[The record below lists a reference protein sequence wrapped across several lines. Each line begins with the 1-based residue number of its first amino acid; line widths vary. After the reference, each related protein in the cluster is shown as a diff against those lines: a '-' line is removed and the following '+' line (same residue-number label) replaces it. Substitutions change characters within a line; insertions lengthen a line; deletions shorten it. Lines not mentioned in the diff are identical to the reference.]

1 MSIPHDASSARRR
14 SFAFFSRPSNPPETD
29 ITTWPVRELITK
41 QRPKSAFFTT
51 GGTGYEEVAT
61 VVWTNIGSRPKIPT
75 KTPGPRPRSMFV
87 SSRGRDPGS
96 PQAESS
102 ASSSTDSSQSDNMPL
117 LHPSSRVIIHSGE
130 VVSGGGLLRRKKE
143 FMVLTTDELLRYK
156 SESKASE
163 AFGLSARSPTTGR
176 TPSIGS
182 AGDLVSEH
190 ALVTV
195 MNQVVAVYRFGCEGE
210 LACSVQ
216 VDHLDGCNG
225 TPSSTILQVGSSR
238 EAQEWLDILR
248 QVSQTCRSAR
258 PPLAFP
264 DSTVKHIARRLEA
277 DKDYSPAHLQIFRT
291 VQRCAKVH
299 GRAGSSEDLHKMYST
314 ICYLVIGIHKVH
326 FVPLPKC
333 PSNNSSSR
341 STTSLLSTA
350 TPSSHGI
357 LNLVGIAISD
367 ADDSFTLTFR
377 TPCRPPQRVHLA
389 STEAPEIIRSICQAS
404 EYLRPNWLIPPFSVD
419 MPQDMK
425 DEPTPEIPPTPGDDY
440 NGFDR
445 TLSAYCKDH
454 CFPALGRCSLICALG
469 TAYDL
474 DASNIVYGIHTDVE
488 DSPRF
493 VLYPPAY
500 SRRRQYT
507 DLELLAVMRSL
518 RWNEAFTSLSFR
530 GINLESLHRIV
541 DTYGTENEPN
551 CSRSGRPIGIK
562 SAGNKRCSLLI
573 HEIRALALCSSKL
586 RRLDVYE
593 CMKRKARREDLTGTF
608 SPESGCGIVEAVMPL
623 CRRGLTNCDW
633 FDLTGIELVE
643 SDLDWLVDAAASRL
657 AHFRGFELAR
667 CGLTERMMTLFLN
680 ALATHENTLESLNL
694 CGNPGRIHAPS
705 LNNSMSYFPFLRKL
719 SLSRLLRTSGEDP
732 LLTAETLL
740 RWRLEDLD
748 LSETKLN
755 KETIDAVAAYLASPQ
770 SDSLHHLTL
779 TQCGLTS
786 RDVAV
791 LMGSMSRA
799 PGKPRHMHLYV
810 GQNPLSKHH
819 DALVECILSGTT
831 PSHLTMR
838 MVDYPK
844 EEMFREFVTAMTV
857 NKTIRFL
864 DISKV
869 SLPYEAGQETCA
881 ALGALFA
888 KNSALKELDISGE
901 QAVLES
907 ASLGAGLISALSRLS
922 ENKTLEIL
930 RIELQSL
937 GTPGAMG
944 LASMLTKNTALKE
957 IHCEMNEI
965 HLQGFSAMVNAMEQ
979 NKTVL
984 YLPRM
989 DRDRVEHVKYLKDK
1003 LFQPSKSAV
1012 RSAANNHKGKEE
1024 KKEHHHKK
1032 LRRLNKGEKKV
1043 ALADGVLGAT
1053 GTEQSLMLLDE
1064 KWESETQRLL
1074 KFLTRNARLYYEKH
1088 NDGA

>member
-1 MSIPHDASSARRR
+1 MSVPRDGNSARRK
-14 SFAFFSRPSNPPETD
+14 SFAFFSRPNNSPETD
-29 ITTWPVRELITK
+29 IGTWPVRELITK

-61 VVWTNIGSRPKIPT
+61 VVWTNIGSRPRVLT
-75 KTPGPRPRSMFV
+75 KTSGQRPKSMFAPLR
-87 SSRGRDPGS
+87 SRDPDS

-102 ASSSTDSSQSDNMPL
+102 ASSSIDSSQSDNMHPL
-117 LHPSSRVIIHSGE
+117 HSSRAIVHSGE
-130 VVSGGGLLRRKKE
+130 VVSSGGLLRRKKE

-190 ALVTV
+190 ALVTM
-195 MNQVVAVYRFGCEGE
+195 MNQVVAVYRSGCEGE

-216 VDHLDGCNG
+216 VDHLDDANG

-248 QVSQTCRSAR
+248 QVSQTCRFVR
-258 PPLAFP
+258 PPLAFS

-277 DKDYSPAHLQIFRT
+277 EKDYSPAHFQIFRT
-291 VQRCAKVH
+291 VQRCGKVQ
-299 GRAGSSEDLHKMYST
+299 GRTGSSDDLHKMYST
-314 ICYLVIGIHKVH
+314 TCYLAIGIHKVH
-326 FVPLPKC
+326 FIPLPKC
-333 PSNNSSSR
+333 PSNNNSR
-341 STTSLLSTA
+341 SATSLVSTA

-367 ADDSFTLTFR
+367 VDDSFTLTFR
-377 TPCRPPQRVHLA
+377 FPCRSPQRVHLA
-389 STEAPEIIRSICQAS
+389 STEAPEIIQSIRQAA
-404 EYLRPNWLIPPFSVD
+404 EFLRPNWLIPPFSVD
-419 MPQDMK
+419 IPEDMK
-425 DEPTPEIPPTPGDDY
+425 DEPIPEIPPTPDDDY

-445 TLSAYCKDH
+445 TLSAYC
-454 CFPALGRCSLICALG
+454 

-474 DASNIVYGIHTDVE
+474 DASNIVYGIHTEVE
-488 DSPRF
+488 DSPQF

-518 RWNEAFTSLSFR
+518 RWNEAFASLSFH
-530 GINLESLHRIV
+530 GISLEPLHSVV
-541 DTYGTENEPN
+541 DKHGTENEPN
-551 CSRSGRPIGIK
+551 CTRSGRPIGIR
-562 SAGNKRCSLLI
+562 STGGKRSSLLI
-573 HEIRALALCSSKL
+573 HEIRALALYSSKL

-593 CMKRKARREDLTGTF
+593 CIKRKERREDLTGTS
-608 SPESGCGIVEAVMPL
+608 SPEGGCGIVEAVMPL

-657 AHFRGFELAR
+657 AHFRGFELER

-719 SLSRLLRTSGEDP
+719 NLSRLLRTSGEDP

-755 KETIDAVAAYLASPQ
+755 KESIDAVAAYLASPQ

-779 TQCGLTS
+779 TQCSLTS

-791 LMGSMSRA
+791 FMHSMSRA
-799 PGKPRHMHLYV
+799 PGKPRNMHLYV
-810 GQNPLSKHH
+810 GQNPLSGHH
-819 DALVECILSGTT
+819 DELLECIISGTT
-831 PSHLTMR
+831 PTHLTMR

-844 EEMFREFVTAMTV
+844 EEMFREFVAAMTA
-857 NKTIRFL
+857 NKTITFL

-869 SLPYEAGQETCA
+869 SLPYEAGQETCT

-888 KNSALKELDISGE
+888 KNSTLRELDISGE

-907 ASLGAGLISALSRLS
+907 ASLGAGLINALSRLS
-922 ENKTLEIL
+922 ESKTLEIL

-937 GTPGAMG
+937 GTPGAME

-979 NKTVL
+979 NKTLL

-989 DRDRVEHVKYLKDK
+989 DRDRAEHVKCLKDK

-1012 RSAANNHKGKEE
+1012 KSAARDHKGGDG
-1024 KKEHHHKK
+1024 KKEHRYKK
-1032 LRRLNKGEKKV
+1032 LRKLSKCEKKKV
-1043 ALADGVLGAT
+1043 AFADDVLGAT
-1053 GTEQSLMLLDE
+1053 GAEQSLMLLEE
-1064 KWESETQRLL
+1064 KWESEAQKLL
-1074 KFLTRNARLYYEKH
+1074 KFLARNAQLHYEKH
-1088 NDGA
+1088 NDGRMGSSMSDLPLF